1 VSGEVSVGGQ
11 AQLTD
16 RVARSALGLAGRRV
30 AITLLS
36 GLSTAV
42 VARLLGP
49 AEYGQLASAIATWTL
64 VLAAS
69 DFGFTLALGRDLA
82 VDPPRRGRI
91 LRAAFQLQ
99 SLWSVVLALS
109 MGLIAVATSLDSTRG
124 KALLVLAPGVAFAGL
139 GAARQVFTVLYRQ
152 TTAVLIDLAFATIQV
167 GLMIWAAASGLGPIG
182 IAAVVCASYVANTI
196 LVALAALR
204 LVDAQRPAS
213 SDRRRLLRS
222 VLPLGVIGFLSK
234 AYLMIDLVLLGWLVT
249 GPSLGEYAAASK
261 ILGLLGTLPG
271 MIVGAALPAFA
282 SHAGARRDLEHI
294 GARVWHWLMAV
305 AVPLFVG
312 VAIFAPVVVD
322 LTIGDEYSGADRLL
336 RVLSLAGLIGVAA
349 SYFGTILIAKSV
361 VRPMVIQNAIAL
373 IVNVAGN
380 LLLVPQFGVI
390 ASAWLTVA
398 TEAIVCIGAILL
410 LRGQYGFREM
420 ANVSK
425 RPAVALVAFVA
436 VGIALHAVPAIG
448 IPVCSAVFVGV
459 LIGLKGW
466 PAELLPK
473 RGAARR
479 ARRGRWARHG

>member
-1 VSGEVSVGGQ
+1 VSSELTVDGQ
-11 AQLTD
+11 AHLTA

-82 VDPPRRGRI
+82 VDLPRRGRFV
-91 LRAAFQLQ
+91 RAAFQLQ
-99 SLWSVVLALS
+99 SLWSVVLAFS
-109 MGLIAVATSLDSTRG
+109 MALMAVATSLDSTRG
-124 KALLVLAPGVAFAGL
+124 KALLVLAPSVAFAGL

-204 LVDAQRPAS
+204 LVDAQRPGA

-234 AYLMIDLVLLGWLVT
+234 AYLMIDLVLLGWLVA

-261 ILGLLGTLPG
+261 ILGLLSTLPG

-282 SHAGARRDLEHI
+282 SHAGSRRDLEII
-294 GARVWHWLMAV
+294 GARVWHWLMVV
-305 AVPLFVG
+305 AVPLSAG
-312 VAIFAPVVVD
+312 VLIFAPAVVT
-322 LTIGDEYSGADRLL
+322 LTIGNDYRGADQLL
-336 RVLSLAGLIGVAA
+336 RVLSLAGVIGIAA

-361 VRPMVIQNAIAL
+361 VRPMVMQNAFAL
-373 IVNVAGN
+373 VFNVVGN
-380 LLLVPQFGVI
+380 LLLVPPLGVI

-420 ANVSK
+420 AGVSK
-425 RPAVALVAFVA
+425 RPAVALVAFLA
-436 VGIALHAVPAIG
+436 VGIALNAVPAIG
-448 IPVCSAVFVGV
+448 IPVCSAVFIGV
-459 LIGLKGW
+459 LIWLKGW
-466 PAELLPK
+466 PAELIPK
-473 RGAARR
+473 RAARR
-479 ARRGRWARHG
+479 A

>member
-1 VSGEVSVGGQ
+1 VSVGGQ
-11 AQLTD
+11 AQLTT

-82 VDPPRRGRI
+82 VDPSRRGQ
-91 LRAAFQLQ
+91 LVRAAFQLQ
-99 SLWSVVLALS
+99 SLWSVVLAFS
-109 MGLIAVATSLDSTRG
+109 MALIAVATSLDSTRG
-124 KALLVLAPGVAFAGL
+124 KALLVLAPSVAFAGL

-204 LVDAQRPAS
+204 LVDAQWPGA

-261 ILGLLGTLPG
+261 ILGLLSTLPG

-282 SHAGARRDLEHI
+282 SYAGSRPDLELI
-294 GARVWHWLMAV
+294 GVRVWHWLMVV
-305 AVPLFVG
+305 AVPLFAG
-312 VAIFAPVVVD
+312 VLIYAPAVVT
-322 LTIGDEYSGADRLL
+322 LTIGNDYRGAEGLL
-336 RVLSLAGLIGVAA
+336 RVLSIAGVIGVAA

-361 VRPMVIQNAIAL
+361 VRPMVKQNAFAL
-373 IVNVAGN
+373 VFNVVGN

-410 LRGQYGFREM
+410 LRGQYGFRDM
-420 ANVSK
+420 AGVSK

-436 VGIALHAVPAIG
+436 VGIALNAVPAIG
-448 IPVCSAVFVGV
+448 IPVCSAVFIGV
-459 LIGLKGW
+459 LVALKAW
-466 PAELLPK
+466 PPELLPS
-473 RGAARR
+473 RAAARR
-479 ARRGRWARHG
+479 LTVAVHERHK

>member
-1 VSGEVSVGGQ
+1 
-11 AQLTD
+11 
-16 RVARSALGLAGRRV
+16 
-30 AITLLS
+30 
-36 GLSTAV
+36 
-42 VARLLGP
+42 
-49 AEYGQLASAIATWTL
+49 
-64 VLAAS
+64 
-69 DFGFTLALGRDLA
+69 
-82 VDPPRRGRI
+82 
-91 LRAAFQLQ
+91 
-99 SLWSVVLALS
+99 
-109 MGLIAVATSLDSTRG
+109 
-124 KALLVLAPGVAFAGL
+124 
-139 GAARQVFTVLYRQ
+139 
-152 TTAVLIDLAFATIQV
+152 
-167 GLMIWAAASGLGPIG
+167 
-182 IAAVVCASYVANTI
+182 VCASYVANTI

-322 LTIGDEYSGADRLL
+322 LTIGHEYSGADRLL

>member
-1 VSGEVSVGGQ
+1 VSSELTVDGQ
-11 AQLTD
+11 AHLTA

-49 AEYGQLASAIATWTL
+49 TEYGQLASAITTWTL

-82 VDPPRRGRI
+82 VDAPRRGRFV
-91 LRAAFQLQ
+91 RAAFQLQ
-99 SLWSVVLALS
+99 SLWSVVLAFS
-109 MGLIAVATSLDSTRG
+109 MALMAVATSLDSTRG
-124 KALLVLAPGVAFAGL
+124 KALLVLAPSVAFAGL

-152 TTAVLIDLAFATIQV
+152 TTAVLIDLAFATVQV

-182 IAAVVCASYVANTI
+182 IAAIVCASYVANTI

-204 LVDAQRPAS
+204 LVDTQRPGA

-234 AYLMIDLVLLGWLVT
+234 AYLMIDLVLLGWLVS

-261 ILGLLGTLPG
+261 ILGLLSTLPG

-282 SHAGARRDLEHI
+282 SHAGSRRDLELI
-294 GARVWHWLMAV
+294 GARVWHWLMVV
-305 AVPLFVG
+305 AVPLFAG
-312 VAIFAPVVVD
+312 VLIFAPAVVT
-322 LTIGDEYSGADRLL
+322 LAIGNDYRGADRLL
-336 RVLSLAGLIGVAA
+336 RVLSLAGVIGIAA
-349 SYFGTILIAKSV
+349 SYFGTILIAKSI
-361 VRPMVIQNAIAL
+361 VRPMVMQNAFAL
-373 IVNVAGN
+373 VFNVVGN
-380 LLLVPQFGVI
+380 LLLVPRLGVI

-410 LRGQYGFREM
+410 LRGHYGFRDM
-420 ANVSK
+420 AGVSK
-425 RPAVALVAFVA
+425 RPAVALVALVA
-436 VGIALHAVPAIG
+436 VGIALNAVPAIG
-448 IPVCSAVFVGV
+448 IPVCSAVF
-459 LIGLKGW
+459 IGILVALKAW
-466 PAELLPK
+466 PPELLPS
-473 RGAARR
+473 RAAARR
-479 ARRGRWARHG
+479 LTVAVDERHR